1 MFILDFIRE
10 KLAYLIPVAIL
21 LGLINGIFHPMEYS
35 RVICVS
41 ALFLMIL
48 PIFVNLEILNGLK
61 EIGKSLKAI
70 YLSSFINFIVY
81 PLIAYVLGYFFLQEH
96 KAIWFGLVMLSLVPT
111 SGMTIGWTY
120 RTKGNI
126 TTSMAIIS
134 LSTIFACVFLPF
146 AIPLIA
152 NSILGENYSDVS
164 RIIILEKLFFI
175 IIIPAILGFIIKKL
189 IIKFSGNEKFE
200 KIKPLN
206 SSISALGVLV
216 VTFLI
221 MSLKATQSLTSNPEL
236 FLVISV
242 PTILFYIIILSLSHI
257 LGNKFLDKDNAK
269 SFFFSTAARYHV
281 ITLGVVLGTFQESEF
296 LGLITA
302 TIALGLAIQIPA
314 LAFYAKYL
322 TAREKQ
328 LNPDLA

>member
-1 MFILDFIRE
+1 MFILNFVRD
-10 KLAYLIPVAIL
+10 KLAYLIPVAII
-21 LGLINGIFHPMEYS
+21 LGLINGMFHPMEYS

-61 EIGKSLKAI
+61 EIRKSLKAI
-70 YLSSFINFIVY
+70 YLSSFVNFIVY
-81 PLIAYVLGYFFLQEH
+81 PLIAYIIGYFFLQDQ
-96 KAIWFGLVMLSLVPT
+96 KAVWFGLVMLSLVPT

-146 AIPLIA
+146 AIPLITK
-152 NSILGENYSDVS
+152 SILGENYSEVS
-164 RIIILEKLFFI
+164 RLVILEKLFFI
-175 IIIPAILGFIIKKL
+175 IIIPAILGFIIRKL
-189 IIKFSGNEKFE
+189 IIKFGGDEKFE
-200 KIKPLN
+200 KVKPLN

-221 MSLKATQSLTSNPEL
+221 MSLEATQSLTSNPQI
-236 FLVISV
+236 FLVISI
-242 PTILFYIIILSLSHI
+242 PTVIFYISILFLSHF
-257 LGNKFLDKDNAK
+257 LGNKFLDRENSKA
-269 SFFFSTAARYHV
+269 FFFSTAARYHV

-322 TAREKQ
+322 MSKQ
-328 LNPDLA
+328 NYMGA

>member
-1 MFILDFIRE
+1 MSILNFVRE
-10 KLAYLIPVAIL
+10 KLAYLILIAII
-21 LGLINGIFHPMEYS
+21 LGLINGKFHPMEYS

-48 PIFVNLEILNGLK
+48 PIFVNLEILKGLK
-61 EIGKSLKAI
+61 EIGKSLNAI
-70 YLSSFINFIVY
+70 YLSSFVNFIVY
-81 PLIAYVLGYFFLQEH
+81 PLIAYLLGYFFLQEH
-96 KAIWFGLVMLSLVPT
+96 KAVWFGLVMLSLVPT

-146 AIPLIA
+146 AIPLITQ
-152 NSILGENYSDVS
+152 NILGENYSDVS
-164 RIIILEKLFFI
+164 RLVILEKLFFI
-175 IIIPAILGFIIKKL
+175 IIIPGILGFGIRKA
-189 IIKFSGNEKFE
+189 IIKFSGSVAFE
-200 KIKPLN
+200 KIKPVN
-206 SSISALGVLV
+206 SSISAVGVLV

-221 MSLKATQSLTSNPEL
+221 MSLEATQSLTSNPKL
-236 FLVISV
+236 FLVISI
-242 PTILFYIIILSLSHI
+242 PTVIFYILILSLSHI
-257 LGNKFLDKDNAK
+257 LGNKFLDNENSRA
-269 SFFFSTAARYHV
+269 FFFSTAARYHV

-302 TIALGLAIQIPA
+302 TIALGLAIQIPS

-322 TAREKQ
+322 TSKQ
-328 LNPDLA
+328 KIAGI

>member
-1 MFILDFIRE
+1 MFIFNFVRD
-10 KLAYLIPVAIL
+10 KLAYFIPVAII
-21 LGLINGIFHPMEYS
+21 LGLINGKFYPMEYS

-41 ALFLMIL
+41 ALFIMIL
-48 PIFVNLEILNGLK
+48 PIFVNLEIVKGLK

-70 YLSSFINFIVY
+70 YLSSFVNFIVY
-81 PLIAYVLGYFFLQEH
+81 PLIAYILGYFFLQEH
-96 KAIWFGLVMLSLVPT
+96 KAVWFGLIMLSLIPT

-146 AIPLIA
+146 AIPLITQ
-152 NSILGENYSDVS
+152 SILGENYSDVS
-164 RIIILEKLFFI
+164 RLVILEKLFFI
-175 IIIPAILGFIIKKL
+175 IIIPGILGFAIRKA
-189 IIKFSGNEKFE
+189 IIKFAGSEKFE
-200 KIKPLN
+200 EIKSIN
-206 SSISALGVLV
+206 SSISAVGVLI

-221 MSLKATQSLTSNPEL
+221 MSLEATQSLTSNPEL
-236 FLVISV
+236 FLVISI
-242 PTILFYIIILSLSHI
+242 PTVLFYIIILSLSHI
-257 LGNKFLDKDNAK
+257 LGNKFLDKENSRA
-269 SFFFSTAARYHV
+269 FFFSTAARYHV

-322 TAREKQ
+322 TSRESQ
-328 LNPDLA
+328 TGI